1 MGYRKKHIKG
11 GTDGFRN
18 EPFQVRSMINQ
29 RKRKSEMRTKVVLF
43 STAVL
48 LVVILAVLAFKLN
61 GLNMQDG
68 SGNVAAADTDSDKA
82 DGVKEDSREKKKDSK
97 DNEKEPVKETMA
109 SGKKR
114 WLRDGLDPDK
124 PMVALTFDDG
134 PYTPVTSRILKVLKK
149 YDARATFF
157 IVGNRV
163 PSYEDMVKQA
173 YEQGNEIATHTYNH
187 ANLTKLSKKQI
198 RAELDKSK
206 KVIKDVIG
214 CSFSALRPPGGS
226 INDTMRST
234 VKVPMIYW
242 SVDTEDWKSRNK
254 KSVLNEC
261 KVIQD
266 GDIVLMHD
274 LYPSTADA
282 VEKLVPKLVKEGY
295 QLVTVDELL
304 YYNGIKAEAGKV
316 YANGR

>member
-1 MGYRKKHIKG
+1 MDYKKKHIKNE
-11 GTDGFRN
+11 TDGFRN
-18 EPFQVRSMINQ
+18 EPFHVRSMINQ

-43 STAVL
+43 STAIM
-48 LVVILAVLAFKLN
+48 LVVILAVLAFKLS

-68 SGNVAAADTDSDKA
+68 SGNVAAADTDKTGSS
-82 DGVKEDSREKKKDSK
+82 KEDNREKKKNSNDK
-97 DNEKEPVKETMA
+97 DNEKEPAKETMA

-157 IVGNRV
+157 VVGNRV

-187 ANLTKLSKKQI
+187 ANLTKLNKKQI
-198 RAELDKSK
+198 KAELDKSK
-206 KVIKDVIG
+206 KVIKNVIG
-214 CSFSALRPPGGS
+214 CSFSTLRPPGGS

-234 VKVPMIYW
+234 IKVPMIYW

-282 VEKLVPKLVKEGY
+282 VEKLVPRLVKEGY

-304 YYNGIKAEAGKV
+304 YYNGIEAEAGKV
-316 YANGR
+316 YASGR